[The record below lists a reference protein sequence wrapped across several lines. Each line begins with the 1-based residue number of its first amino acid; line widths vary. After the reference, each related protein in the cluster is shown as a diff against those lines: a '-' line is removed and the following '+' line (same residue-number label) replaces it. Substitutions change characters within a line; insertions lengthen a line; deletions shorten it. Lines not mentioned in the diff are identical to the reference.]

1 MALVNFT
8 NLDFDQI
15 KTSIKDYLR
24 TNSNF
29 TDYDFE
35 GSSLSQIIDILAYN
49 TYISSYNANMISN
62 EVFIDS
68 ATLRENVVSLARN
81 IGYLPRSRTAS
92 STTINFF
99 VDLSSETAGVNPVN
113 TSDNINQAR
122 TVTLKK
128 GIVCSSSQSFGSET
142 YTFST
147 LSDITVPVINNIA
160 SFDNVPIFEGTYVEQ
175 EFTVNPF
182 TPNPP
187 QRYILDNPNIDYNT
201 ITVRVKNSISD
212 TFESEFKFSDT
223 LFSIDEN
230 SRVFFLQEVPDE
242 KYELLFGDGV
252 FGKKLETDNVIK
264 ASYLITNGSVADRIS
279 SFTFNGNL
287 FFNSNE
293 NNVITNGIS
302 LITSN
307 NPSSGGREI
316 EDVNS
321 IRTYAPQNYSAQNR
335 AVTANDFRALVPK
348 LYPEIETLSVYG
360 GEDLDPPVFG
370 KVFIALKPKNNIFLS
385 NTAKEILKKKI
396 KSFTVAGIR
405 PEIIDLKYLYIE
417 IESDVYY
424 DTNFTSKPNDVLT
437 KILKNIENYSKSSEL
452 NKYGS
457 RFRYSNITRL
467 IDNSDRS
474 ITSNIT
480 SVRMRRDLRA
490 ALNTF
495 AEYEICF
502 GNQFYIKNQSGYNIR
517 SSGFNIDGFA
527 ETVYLGDLPDA
538 DFKKGTIFIFR
549 LESDGRPAI
558 IKPSAGTIDY
568 VKGEII
574 LNPLNITGTKIFR
587 GDNIIE
593 ISALPDS
600 NDIIGL
606 TDLYLQLDSSNA
618 KITMFEDRIISGS
631 DTSGTTFI
639 KNSSYLD
646 EDLIRK

>member
-81 IGYLPRSRTAS
+81 IGYLPRSKTAS
-92 STTINFF
+92 TTTINFF
-99 VDLSSETAGVNPVN
+99 VDVSTGTA
-113 TSDNINQAR
+113 IEAK
-122 TVTLKK
+122 TVTLRK
-128 GIVCSSSQSFGSET
+128 GVVCSSSQSFGTEA
-142 YTFST
+142 YTFSV
-147 LSDITVPVINNIA
+147 LSNITVPVINGVATFNNIP
-160 SFDNVPIFEGTYVEQ
+160 VYEGNYIEQ
-175 EFTVNPF
+175 EFFVNPF

-187 QRYILDNPNIDYNT
+187 QRYILDNPGIDYNT
-201 ITVRVKNSISD
+201 ITVKIKNSEVDS
-212 TFESEFKFSDT
+212 FEEEYRFANN
-223 LFSIDEN
+223 LFSIDEH
-230 SRVFFLQEVPDE
+230 SKVFFLQEVPDE

-252 FGKKLETDNVIK
+252 FGKRLESGNIIK
-264 ASYLITNGSVADRIS
+264 ASYLITSGSVADRIS

-287 FFNSNE
+287 FYDSIE
-293 NNVITNGIS
+293 SNVITNGIS
-302 LITSN
+302 LVTSN
-307 NPSSGGREI
+307 APSSGGREI

-321 IRTYAPQNYSAQNR
+321 IRSYAPQNFSSQNR
-335 AVTANDFRALVPK
+335 AVTANDFRALVPR

-370 KVFIALKPKNNIFLS
+370 KVFIALKPKNNAFLS
-385 NTAKEILKKKI
+385 NTAKELLKRKI

-417 IESDVYY
+417 IETDVYY
-424 DTNFTSKPNDVLT
+424 NTNFSSRPDDILT
-437 KILKNIENYSKSSEL
+437 KISKNIESYSKSSDL

-457 RFRYSNITRL
+457 RFRYSNIVRI

-490 ALNTF
+490 SLNTF

-502 GNQFYIKNQSGYNIR
+502 GNKFRIKSERGYNIR
-517 SSGFNIDGFA
+517 SSGFRVEGIN
-527 ETVYLGDLPDA
+527 ETVYLGDIPDLS
-538 DFKKGTIFIFR
+538 DPERKTGTVFLFKIDSFGDPSIV
-549 LESDGRPAI
+549 
-558 IKPSAGTIDY
+558 KPSAGTINY
-568 VKGEII
+568 IKGEII
-574 LNPLNITGTKIFR
+574 LNPLNITDTNVFR
-587 GDNIIE
+587 GDNLIE
-593 ISALPDS
+593 ISVLPDS

-606 TDLYLQLDSSNA
+606 TDLYLQLDSNNV
-618 KITMFEDRIISGS
+618 KITMIEDRIISGE
-631 DTSGTTFI
+631 DISGTSFI

>member
-15 KTSIKDYLR
+15 RTSIKDYLR

-81 IGYLPRSRTAS
+81 IGYLPRSKTAS

-99 VDLSSETAGVNPVN
+99 VDLTVGGDNVN
-113 TSDNINQAR
+113 TTNDAIKAK

-128 GIVCSSSQSFGSET
+128 GVVCSSSQAFGSEV

-147 LSDITVPVINNIA
+147 LSDITVPVINGIA
-160 SFDNVPIFEGTYVEQ
+160 SFNNVPIFEGSYIEQ

-187 QRYILDNPNIDYNT
+187 QRYILDNVNIDYKT
-201 ITVRVKNSISD
+201 ITVKIKSSKSS
-212 TFESEFKFSDT
+212 TFEEEYKFADS
-223 LFSIDEN
+223 LFTIDEN
-230 SRVFFLQEVPDE
+230 SKVFFLQEVPDE
-242 KYELLFGDGV
+242 KYELLFGDGI

-264 ASYLITNGSVADRIS
+264 VSYLITNGSDADRIS
-279 SFTFNGNL
+279 TFTFNGNL
-287 FFNSNE
+287 FFNSNPE
-293 NNVITNGIS
+293 NVRTRGIS
-302 LITSN
+302 LITAN

-321 IRTYAPQNYSAQNR
+321 IRSYAPQNYSAQNR
-335 AVTANDFRALVPK
+335 AVTANDFRALIPK

-360 GEDLDPPVFG
+360 GEDLNPPVFG

-385 NTAKEILKKKI
+385 NTAKEILKRKI
-396 KSFTVAGIR
+396 KPYTVAGIR
-405 PEIIDLKYLYIE
+405 PEIVDLKYLYIE

-424 DTNFTSKPNDVLT
+424 DTNLTSKPNDVLT
-437 KILKNIENYSKSSEL
+437 KILKNLESYSKSSEL
-452 NKYGS
+452 NKFGS

-467 IDNSDRS
+467 IDNTDRS

-490 ALNTF
+490 SLNTF

-502 GNQFYIKNQSGYNIR
+502 GNQFRIKNQNGYNIR
-517 SSGFNIDGFA
+517 SSGFTVDGILG
-527 ETVYLGDLPDA
+527 TVYLGDIPNLDL
-538 DFKKGTIFIFR
+538 KKGTVILFR
-549 LESDGRPAI
+549 LESDG
-558 IKPSAGTIDY
+558 KPSIVKSSAGVIDY

-574 LNPLNITGTKIFR
+574 LNPLNITGTNIFR

-606 TDLYLQLDSSNA
+606 TDLYLQLDSNNA
-618 KITMFEDRIISGS
+618 KITMVEDRILSGS

-646 EDLIRK
+646 EDLVRK

>member
-15 KTSIKDYLR
+15 RTSIKDYLR

-35 GSSLSQIIDILAYN
+35 GSSLSHIIDILAYN

-81 IGYLPRSRTAS
+81 IGYLPRSKTAS

-99 VDLSSETAGVNPVN
+99 VDLSDVASGDNPVN
-113 TSDNINQAR
+113 TNEDPNEAR
-122 TVTLKK
+122 TVTLKR
-128 GIVCSSSQSFGSET
+128 GVVCSSSQSFGSES
-142 YTFST
+142 YIFST

-160 SFDNVPIFEGTYVEQ
+160 TFNNVPIYEGNYIEQ
-175 EFTVNPF
+175 EFTINPF

-187 QRYILDNPNIDYNT
+187 QRYILDNSNIDYKT
-201 ITVRVKNSISD
+201 ITVKVKNSVRD
-212 TFESEFKFSDT
+212 TFESEYKFADS

-252 FGKKLETDNVIK
+252 FGKKLETDNIIK
-264 ASYLITNGSVADRIS
+264 VSYLITNGSVADRIS
-279 SFTFNGNL
+279 SFTFNGIL

-293 NNVITNGIS
+293 ANVRTRGIS
-302 LITSN
+302 LITANS
-307 NPSSGGREI
+307 PSSGGREI

-321 IRTYAPQNYSAQNR
+321 IRSYAPQNYSAQNR

-370 KVFIALKPKNNIFLS
+370 KVFIALKPKNNVFLS

-396 KSFTVAGIR
+396 KSYTVAGIR

-437 KILKNIENYSKSSEL
+437 KILRNIENYSKSSDL

-480 SVRMRRDLRA
+480 SVRIRRDLRA
-490 ALNTF
+490 SLNTL

-502 GNQFYIKNQSGYNIR
+502 GNSFHVRNQNGYNIR
-517 SSGFNIDGFA
+517 SSGFNIDGTA
-527 ETVYLGDLPDA
+527 ETVYLADAPNDDLE
-538 DFKKGTIFIFR
+538 KGSIFVFR
-549 LESDGRPAI
+549 LESNGIPVI
-558 IKPSAGTIDY
+558 VKPSAGTIDY

-587 GDNIIE
+587 GDNLIE

-618 KITMFEDRIISGS
+618 TITMFEDRIISGS
-631 DTSGTTFI
+631 DTSGTSFI

>member
-81 IGYLPRSRTAS
+81 IGYLPRSKTAS

-99 VDLSSETAGVNPVN
+99 VDASVGVA
-113 TSDNINQAR
+113 IEAK
-122 TVTLKK
+122 TVTLRR
-128 GIVCSSSQSFGSET
+128 GIICSSSQSFGSES
-142 YTFST
+142 YSFSS
-147 LSDITVPVINNIA
+147 LSDITVPVINGIA
-160 SFDNVPIFEGTYVEQ
+160 SFDNVRIFEGTYIEQ
-175 EFTVNPF
+175 EFFVNPF
-182 TPNPP
+182 APNPP
-187 QRYILDNPNIDYNT
+187 QRYILDNPGIDYNT
-201 ITVRVKNSISD
+201 ITVKVKNSEFD
-212 TFESEFKFSDT
+212 TFEEEYKFADN

-230 SRVFFLQEVPDE
+230 SKIFFLQEVPDE

-252 FGKKLETDNVIK
+252 FGKKLESGNVIK
-264 ASYLITNGSVADRIS
+264 VSYLITNGDVADRIS

-287 FFNSNE
+287 IFDSIE
-293 NNVITNGIS
+293 SNVITNGIS

-307 NPSSGGREI
+307 APSSGGREI
-316 EDVNS
+316 ETVNS
-321 IRTYAPQNYSAQNR
+321 IRSYAPQNFSAQNR
-335 AVTANDFRALVPK
+335 AVTANDFRALIPK

-360 GEDLDPPVFG
+360 GEDLEPPVFG

-385 NTAKEILKKKI
+385 NTAKEILKRKI

-424 DTNFTSKPNDVLT
+424 DTNLTSKPNDVLT
-437 KILKNIENYSKSSEL
+437 KIIKNIENYSKSSDL
-452 NKYGS
+452 NKFGS

-467 IDNSDRS
+467 IDNSDQS

-490 ALNTF
+490 SLNTF

-502 GNQFYIKNQSGYNIR
+502 GNQFRIKSERGYNIR
-517 SSGFNIDGFA
+517 SSGFNISGVVD
-527 ETVYLGDLPDA
+527 TVYLGDTPDL
-538 DFKKGTIFIFR
+538 DGKKGTIFLFR
-549 LESDGRPAI
+549 LESDGRPTVV
-558 IKPSAGTIDY
+558 KPSAGTIDY
-568 VKGEII
+568 IKGEII
-574 LNPLNITGTKIFR
+574 LNPLNITGTNVFR
-587 GDNIIE
+587 GDNLIE

-606 TDLYLQLDSSNA
+606 TDLYLQLDSNNT
-618 KITMFEDRIISGS
+618 KITMVEDRIISGA
-631 DTSGTTFI
+631 DISGTSFI